1 MLLEDWC
8 YYHSVMANDNTTTK
22 DSGKYFVTLEQTMP
36 LPCIQRDIHLEDTA
50 VDPPITNVWIA
61 ADVSTRRM

>member
-1 MLLEDWC
+1 
-8 YYHSVMANDNTTTK
+8 MANDNTTAK